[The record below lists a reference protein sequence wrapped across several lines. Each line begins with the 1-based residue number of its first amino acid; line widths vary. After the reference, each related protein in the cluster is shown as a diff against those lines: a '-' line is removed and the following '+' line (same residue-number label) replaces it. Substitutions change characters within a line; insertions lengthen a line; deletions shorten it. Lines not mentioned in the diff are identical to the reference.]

1 MLRNRYSHC
10 SGIAIRFNLE
20 SLFYLVRKM
29 QRNHIGLA
37 TASDA
42 ATRCVFVVV
51 ATMAMFTVLQ
61 IALPKD
67 GAKAY
72 EELVQF
78 IKIRIKED

>member
-1 MLRNRYSHC
+1 
-10 SGIAIRFNLE
+10 
-20 SLFYLVRKM
+20 
-29 QRNHIGLA
+29 
-37 TASDA
+37 
-42 ATRCVFVVV
+42 
-51 ATMAMFTVLQ
+51 MAMFTVLQ